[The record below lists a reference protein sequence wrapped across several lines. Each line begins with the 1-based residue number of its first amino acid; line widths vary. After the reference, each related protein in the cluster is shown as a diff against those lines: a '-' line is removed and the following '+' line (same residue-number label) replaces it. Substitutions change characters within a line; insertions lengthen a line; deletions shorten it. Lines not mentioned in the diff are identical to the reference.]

1 MRIYPLTSVIWWWLS
16 SGSEHRWGTNQ
27 FSERNKIGIYA
38 GEVVSRRGG
47 KDGWSHDGA
56 VRGAIGDTAK
66 DILWSC
72 ARMCQLAACGK

>member
-1 MRIYPLTSVIWWWLS
+1 MRIYPLACVIWWWLNP
-16 SGSEHRWGTNQ
+16 GGEHRWGANK
-27 FSERNKIGIYA
+27 FSQIDKIGIYV
-38 GEVVSRRGG
+38 GEVVGIRGG
-47 KDGWSHDGA
+47 EDGWSHYVT